1 MPNEVPVDFHS
12 SSNYN
17 YHFLIKELANEFAEK
32 FDLVKYQKYK
42 IFSVPTAKEVTEI
55 KVL

>member
-55 KVL
+55 KAL